1 MHVRQTI
8 GWFFA
13 SKTPGAQRARRL
25 VKLLVLLVLFAA
37 IFWMVPLKDVVQ
49 AIRAADPALLAV
61 GMGLG
66 FVSMFLSAV
75 ELEPLTRNQG
85 IRHNFGRILL
95 INLSVKFYTQFM
107 PTTLVGSGI
116 RWYRLAQPGGKVA
129 ESLAA
134 LAFFRALETF
144 LTLAIG
150 LGFWL
155 MSGKRGFQVNVFWLV
170 ALIITL
176 ILGWVLITRYSLPI
190 YRWFTSRATRI
201 VEKPWIRPVVRYL
214 EKFLGAVST
223 YAEIPALDLLLA
235 VSAGIA
241 SAFTAIF
248 SGTVLARSIGI
259 EISFVDMGWIQAVIL
274 FATQLPFAVAGGL
287 GIREVTLIA
296 ILSTFG
302 VSAELALALSFL
314 LLLRGFL
321 LGLVGGII
329 EAIELFHT
337 KRSTSAG
344 ASLVDT
350 TRQDTK
356 ES

>member
-1 MHVRQTI
+1 MQVKQFI
-8 GWFFA
+8 SWFIRG
-13 SKTPGAQRARRL
+13 KTTRAQNARRA
-25 VKLLVLLVLFAA
+25 VKLLILAALFVG
-37 IFWMVPLKDVVQ
+37 IFWMIPIQDVIG
-49 AIRAADPALLAV
+49 AMLAADPALLAA
-61 GMGLG
+61 GMALGLI
-66 FVSMFLSAV
+66 SMFLSAV

-85 IRHNFGRILL
+85 IPHNFGRILL

-116 RWYRLAQPGGKVA
+116 RWYRLAQPDGKIA

-155 MSGKRGFQVNVFWLV
+155 MSGQRGFQVNLAWLV
-170 ALIITL
+170 GLILML

-190 YRWFTSRATRI
+190 YHGLKSRAPKL

-223 YAEIPALDLLLA
+223 YAAIPALDLLLA

-241 SAFTAIF
+241 SALTAIF
-248 SGTVLARSIGI
+248 SGTILARSLGI
-259 EISFVDMGWIQAVIL
+259 EISFIDMGWIQAVIL

-296 ILSTFG
+296 ILASFG

-321 LGLVGGII
+321 LGLLGGAV
-329 EAIELFHT
+329 EAVDILRI
-337 KRSTSAG
+337 KRSASAG
-344 ASLVDT
+344 S
-350 TRQDTK
+350 TRVETADPETK

>member
-1 MHVRQTI
+1 MQVKQLI
-8 GWFFA
+8 GWFM
-13 SKTPGAQRARRL
+13 SSQTTRAQAARRTA
-25 VKLLVLLVLFAA
+25 KLLFLVALFAG
-37 IFWMVPLKDVVQ
+37 IFWMIPIQDVIG
-49 AIRAADPALLAV
+49 AMLAADPALLAA

-66 FVSMFLSAV
+66 LVSMFLSAL
-75 ELEPLTRNQG
+75 EMEPLTRNQG
-85 IRHNFGRILL
+85 IRHSFGRILL

-134 LAFFRALETF
+134 LAFFRALESF

-155 MSGKRGFQVNVFWLV
+155 MSGQRGFQVNLAWLV
-170 ALIITL
+170 GLIL
-176 ILGWVLITRYSLPI
+176 LLMLGWVLITRYSLPI
-190 YRWFTSRATRI
+190 YHWLKSRAPKL
-201 VEKPWIRPVVRYL
+201 VEKPWMRPLVRYL
-214 EKFLGAVST
+214 EKFLSAVST
-223 YAEIPALDLLLA
+223 YAAIPALDLLLA

-241 SAFTAIF
+241 SALTAIF
-248 SGTVLARSIGI
+248 SGTILARSLGI
-259 EISFVDMGWIQAVIL
+259 EIRFVDMGWIQAVIL

-296 ILSTFG
+296 ILATFG

-321 LGLVGGII
+321 LGLLGGVV
-329 EAIELFHT
+329 EAVDTLRT
-337 KRSTSAG
+337 KRSAGSGPAPVESAH
-344 ASLVDT
+344 
-350 TRQDTK
+350 QDTK